1 MEWVVCPCHKMW
13 TSSPYMH
20 WKTSASLMD
29 TEVDSF
35 SEYWWYD
42 IIRTG
47 GPHLAHLWFN
57 DENRYTNMSLILLIA
72 KSLEILAFFLNVKQ
86 CVVLSKGGQHCKW
99 QNVPTNNHTKQQRIL
114 DFWFITG
121 CISLQHANIWPFWSL
136 LALYLYICLS
146 SFYSNDSMHK
156 FHRYILQLWQIGY
169 PKSVVWVNS
178 KFSINRI
185 EPEKKL
191 SLFHKSV
198 FTNTCFN
205 LPKSHFTKP
214 LSKPETIQIHH

>member
-1 MEWVVCPCHKMW
+1 M
-13 TSSPYMH
+13 
-20 WKTSASLMD
+20 
-29 TEVDSF
+29 
-35 SEYWWYD
+35 
-42 IIRTG
+42 
-47 GPHLAHLWFN
+47 
-57 DENRYTNMSLILLIA
+57 
-72 KSLEILAFFLNVKQ
+72 AFFLNVNQ
-86 CVVLSKGGQHCKW
+86 CVVLSKEGQHCKW

-136 LALYLYICLS
+136 LALSLYICLS

-178 KFSINRI
+178 KFSINQI
-185 EPEKKL
+185 ELEKAP
-191 SLFHKSV
+191 LFHKSV

-205 LPKSHFTKP
+205 LLNPILPNHFQNLKP
-214 LSKPETIQIHH
+214 RF